1 VTPSVL
7 VKDVFRVHSTA
18 EGEAAAL
25 QGLSLEVQPEELLV
39 VYGPS
44 GSGKTSL
51 LRLLAGLDRPSSGLV
66 RVFGAELARLS
77 ARALDRFRARTIG
90 YLDQHYWRILSPEL
104 PIREL
109 VGLRLALRAVPPRTW
124 RRRADEL
131 LEVVGLHGRGD
142 ALPGELSG
150 GEQQRVALCI
160 AVSHRPRLLLADE
173 PTGELDLRSAGPV
186 YPLVGELARAIRCS
200 AVVVT
205 HDPRWSR
212 VADRTVHIRD
222 GRVSEERV
230 GRVDPLLVVDEQGW
244 LRLPQE
250 LRARA
255 GIGDR
260 AAARLAGRELVLR
273 GFATPMEAA
282 RPSPRERPHGPG
294 PVVAALSGVRK
305 SYPGSL
311 VLENLDAA
319 FRRRTLHVVTGRS
332 GSGKTTLLR
341 LLIGLEDPDE
351 GSVVLDGT
359 DLGALDRAERARL
372 RRQRVGYVSQQAV
385 LVGQL
390 TARENVELGIALRE
404 RQRGTAAAALDAVG
418 LTRRADHRLARL
430 SAGEIARVAIARAI
444 AGKPALLVLD
454 EPTARLDEANARLV
468 AGLLGHLAH
477 ELSTAV
483 ACSTHD
489 PAVIEYAD
497 DELPLDRPGDD
508 EFAPLPGSNS

>member
-1 VTPSVL
+1 MTPSVL

-51 LRLLAGLDRPSSGLV
+51 LRLLAGLDKPSSGLV
-66 RVFGAELARLS
+66 RVFGAEVARLT
-77 ARALDRFRARTIG
+77 ARALDRYRAQTIG

-104 PIREL
+104 SIREL
-109 VGLRLALRAVPPRTW
+109 VGLRLALGAASPRAW

-131 LEVVGLHGRGD
+131 LDAVGLHGRGD
-142 ALPGELSG
+142 ARPAELSG
-150 GEQQRVALCI
+150 GEQQRVALCM
-160 AVSHRPRLLLADE
+160 AVAHRPRLLLADE

-186 YPLVGELARAIRCS
+186 YPLVRELARSIQCS

-205 HDPRWSR
+205 HDPRWNH
-212 VADRTVHIRD
+212 VGDRTVHIRD
-222 GRVSEERV
+222 GRVSEERR

-244 LRLPQE
+244 VRLPEE

-260 AAARLAGRELVLR
+260 AAAHLSGRELVLR
-273 GFATPMEAA
+273 GFATPTEAG
-282 RPSPRERPHGPG
+282 RPSPRERSHEPG
-294 PVVAALSGVRK
+294 AVVAALSGVRK
-305 SYPGSL
+305 SYPRSL
-311 VLENLDAA
+311 VLDGVDAA

-351 GSVVLDGT
+351 GSVALDGT
-359 DLGALDRAERARL
+359 NLGALDRAERARM
-372 RRQRVGYVSQQAV
+372 RRLRVGYVSQQAI
-385 LVGQL
+385 LVAQL
-390 TARENVELGIALRE
+390 TARENVELGVALRGRE
-404 RQRGTAAAALDAVG
+404 RDTAAGALEAVG

-430 SAGEIARVAIARAI
+430 SAGEMARVAIARAI
-444 AGKPALLVLD
+444 ATKPTVLVLD

-468 AGLLGHLAH
+468 AGLLRHLAH
-477 ELSTAV
+477 ELSAAV
-483 ACSTHD
+483 VCSTHD

-497 DELPLDRPGDD
+497 DELPLDR
-508 EFAPLPGSNS
+508 EV

>member
-7 VKDVFRVHSTA
+7 VKDVFRVHSTP

-25 QGLSLEVQPEELLV
+25 QGLSLEVQAEELLV

-66 RVFGAELARLS
+66 QVFGADVPRLS
-77 ARALDRFRARTIG
+77 GRALAGYRARTIG

-104 PIREL
+104 PVRDL
-109 VGLRLALRAVPPRTW
+109 VGLRLALGAASPRAW

-131 LEVVGLHGRGD
+131 LEHVGLRGRGD
-142 ALPGELSG
+142 ALPAELSG
-150 GEQQRVALCI
+150 GEQQRVALCV
-160 AVSHRPRLLLADE
+160 AVAHRPRLLLADE
-173 PTGELDLRSAGPV
+173 PTGELDLRTAGPV
-186 YPLVGELARAIRCS
+186 YPLVREVARSIRCS

-222 GRVSEERV
+222 GRVSEERR
-230 GRVDPLLVVDEQGW
+230 GRSDALLVVDEQGW
-244 LRLPQE
+244 VRLPEE

-255 GIGDR
+255 GIADR
-260 AAARLAGRELVLR
+260 AAARFSDRDLVLR
-273 GFATPMEAA
+273 GFATPTQAGDA
-282 RPSPRERPHGPG
+282 SRPEPSHEGG
-294 PVVAALSGVRK
+294 AVVATVSGVRK
-305 SYPGSL
+305 SYGRSL
-311 VLENLDAA
+311 VLDGVDAA

-341 LLIGLEDPDE
+341 LLLGLEDPDE
-351 GSVVLDGT
+351 GRVELDGA
-359 DLGALDRAERARL
+359 DLGALERADRARL
-372 RRQRVGYVSQQAV
+372 RRRCVGYVSQQAL
-385 LVGQL
+385 LVAQL
-390 TARENVELGIALRE
+390 TARENVELGLALHG
-404 RQRGTAAAALDAVG
+404 RGRSDAAAAALDAVG

-430 SAGEIARVAIARAI
+430 SAGEVARVAIARAV
-444 AGKPALLVLD
+444 AAEPALLVLD

-468 AGLLGHLAH
+468 AGLLAHLAH
-477 ELSTAV
+477 ELGAAV
-483 ACSTHD
+483 VCSTHD

-497 DELPLDRPGDD
+497 DELPLDR
-508 EFAPLPGSNS
+508 EL

>member
-7 VKDVFRVHSTA
+7 VKDVFRVHSTP

-66 RVFGAELARLS
+66 RVFGADVPRLS
-77 ARALDRFRARTIG
+77 GRALAGYRAGTIG

-104 PIREL
+104 PIRDL
-109 VGLRLALRAVPPRTW
+109 VGLRLALGAASPRAW

-131 LEVVGLHGRGD
+131 LEHVGLRGRGK
-142 ALPGELSG
+142 ALPAELSG
-150 GEQQRVALCI
+150 GEQQRVALCV
-160 AVSHRPRLLLADE
+160 AVAHRPRLLLADE
-173 PTGELDLRSAGPV
+173 PTGELDLRTAGPV
-186 YPLVGELARAIRCS
+186 YPLVREIARSIRCS

-222 GRVSEERV
+222 GRVSEERR
-230 GRVDPLLVVDEQGW
+230 GRSDALLVVDEQGW
-244 LRLPQE
+244 VRLPEE

-255 GIGDR
+255 GIADR
-260 AAARLAGRELVLR
+260 AAASVSDGDVVLR
-273 GFATPMEAA
+273 GFATPTQVEGTS
-282 RPSPRERPHGPG
+282 RQKPSHEGG
-294 PVVAALSGVRK
+294 AVVAAVSAVRK
-305 SYPGSL
+305 SYGRSL
-311 VLENLDAA
+311 VLDGVDAA

-341 LLIGLEDPDE
+341 LLVGLEDPDE
-351 GSVVLDGT
+351 GRVELDGV

-372 RRQRVGYVSQQAV
+372 RRRCVGYVSQQAL
-385 LVGQL
+385 LVAQL
-390 TARENVELGIALRE
+390 TARENVELGLALHG
-404 RQRGTAAAALDAVG
+404 RGRDHAAAAALDAVG

-430 SAGEIARVAIARAI
+430 SAGEVARVAIARAV
-444 AGKPALLVLD
+444 AAEPALLVLD

-468 AGLLGHLAH
+468 AGLLAHLAH
-477 ELSTAV
+477 ELGAAV
-483 ACSTHD
+483 VCSTHD

-497 DELPLDRPGDD
+497 DELPLDREP
-508 EFAPLPGSNS
+508 

>member
-1 VTPSVL
+1 MTASVL

-66 RVFGAELARLS
+66 RVFGAEVARLTG
-77 ARALDRFRARTIG
+77 RALDRYRAQTIG

-104 PIREL
+104 SIREL
-109 VGLRLALRAVPPRTW
+109 VGLRLALGAVSPRAW

-131 LEVVGLHGRGD
+131 LEAVGLRGRGS
-142 ALPGELSG
+142 ARPAELSG
-150 GEQQRVALCI
+150 GEQQRVALCM
-160 AVSHRPRLLLADE
+160 AVAHRPRLLLADE

-186 YPLVGELARAIRCS
+186 YPLVRELARSIQCS

-212 VADRTVHIRD
+212 VGDRTVHIRD
-222 GRVSEERV
+222 GRVSEERR
-230 GRVDPLLVVDEQGW
+230 GRVEPLLVVDEQGW
-244 LRLPQE
+244 VRLPEE

-255 GIGDR
+255 GIADR
-260 AAARLAGRELVLR
+260 AAASVSERDLVLR
-273 GFATPMEAA
+273 GFATPTDAG
-282 RPSPRERPHGPG
+282 SSSHRERSPEPG

-305 SYPGSL
+305 SYGRSL
-311 VLENLDAA
+311 VLDGLDAA

-341 LLIGLEDPDE
+341 VLIGLEDPDE
-351 GSVVLDGT
+351 GSVALDGA

-372 RRQRVGYVSQQAV
+372 RRLRVGYVSQQAV

-390 TARENVELGIALRE
+390 TTRENVELGIALRGGE
-404 RQRGTAAAALDAVG
+404 GDAAAALEAVG

-430 SAGEIARVAIARAI
+430 SAGEVARVAVARAI
-444 AGKPALLVLD
+444 AAKPAVLVLD

-468 AGLLGHLAH
+468 AGLLRHLAH
-477 ELSTAV
+477 ELSAAV
-483 ACSTHD
+483 VCSTHD
-489 PAVIEYAD
+489 PAVIDYAD
-497 DELPLDRPGDD
+497 DELALDS
-508 EFAPLPGSNS
+508 EA